1 MRTEKGYRFSLQFP
15 GNTKEQRQIGEY
27 LERLRSKKS
36 RFVVEALREYLSAHP
51 EKWKTGTG
59 TCCDAGGFSREDLR
73 EIVREVLAERGM
85 VIQLLDDAWA
95 AAESSVASIKAVSE
109 SLGHEQRSL

>member
-27 LERLRSKKS
+27 LEQLRSKKS
-36 RFVVEALREYLSAHP
+36 RFVIEALREYLKAHP
-51 EKWKTGTG
+51 EKLNIGMG
-59 TCCDAGGFSREDLR
+59 TCCDAVGLSRDDLK
-73 EIVREVLAERGM
+73 EIVREVLAERSM
-85 VIQLLDDAWA
+85 VIQLLDDART

-109 SLGHEQRSL
+109 SLGH